1 METQE
6 NTPTVVR
13 AKKHLR
19 YYDRHKEE
27 ILGKRKARYQAN
39 REEIKAKV
47 LQRYYQK
54 KLLAL
59 EETEPHLFPNRA
71 DLSAAPPQE

>member
-19 YYDRHKEE
+19 YYDRHKDE
-27 ILGKRKARYQAN
+27 ILAKRKLKYQAN
-39 REEIKAKV
+39 REEMKAKV
-47 LQRYYQK
+47 LERYYNK
-54 KLLAL
+54 KA
-59 EETEPHLFPNRA
+59 
-71 DLSAAPPQE
+71 AAPPQE